1 MRQFLKISMKKPV
14 HRGQLE
20 LLIRKNNF
28 DRILKLIHSVYS
40 KDKSYYQLSV
50 VKQES
55 DLILSVLRTFIN
67 HDDLESIKGMFP
79 TSLIYTQ
86 ILT

>member
-1 MRQFLKISMKKPV
+1 MYGDFLKAEDYERMIKFTSISDIVSYLKKHPFYESILKDINEKAV

-28 DRILKLIHSVYS
+28 DRILKLIHSVYT

-50 VKQES
+50 IKQ
-55 DLILSVLRTFIN
+55 
-67 HDDLESIKGMFP
+67 
-79 TSLIYTQ
+79 
-86 ILT
+86 